1 MATVESIRN
10 SLVDKIQAIDNKDFL
25 MALEQLISSASFDL
39 EMATLTDEQKQMLE
53 MSEQD
58 IKNQKTITQEE
69 MNKRNIEWLDAM

>member
-1 MATVESIRN
+1 MATVESIKN

-25 MALEQLISSASFDL
+25 MALEQLISSASFDS
-39 EMATLTDEQKQMLE
+39 EMITLTDEQKQMLE